1 MWRPPGS
8 TLPAP
13 PSKHPDRGIGVF
25 FQFGASD
32 GVANPIKYAYNVGI
46 RWVHMEISG
55 NFVPFLSQQ
64 PSLGLGHED
73 AIELYYTAAITP
85 WFNAALDLQIIDQAF
100 ERTLYASGAPLRD
113 MNNAV
118 MLGLR
123 LYTRF

>member
-1 MWRPPGS
+1 M
-8 TLPAP
+8 
-13 PSKHPDRGIGVF
+13 
-25 FQFGASD
+25 
-32 GVANPIKYAYNVGI
+32 ANPIKYAYNVGI

-64 PSLGLGHED
+64 LSLGLGHED